1 MSGAWRSDDQSTPV
15 RVLEEFA
22 ESMAALGDPTATY
35 WADGFR
41 SLAGRL
47 RAMPAAADR
56 RTLYRHVGQMLRGG
70 MGSVNDLYSP
80 DPEIDAAYRRARH
93 DVGRIFGLSV
103 GRMLLDDTFLGRV
116 SWYR

>member
-1 MSGAWRSDDQSTPV
+1 MNGAWRSDDQTAPA

-22 ESMAALGDPTATY
+22 DSMAALGDPTAAY

-41 SLAGRL
+41 SLAERL
-47 RAMPAAADR
+47 REMPTATDR
-56 RTLYRHVGQMLRGG
+56 RALYRHVGQMLRGG

-80 DPEIDAAYRRARH
+80 DPETDAAFRGARH

-103 GRMLLDDTFLGRV
+103 GRMLLDDTFLGRA
-116 SWYR
+116 SWYH

>member
-1 MSGAWRSDDQSTPV
+1 MGGAWRSDDQTVPA
-15 RVLEEFA
+15 RALEEFA
-22 ESMAALGDPTATY
+22 DSMTALGYPTATS

-41 SLAGRL
+41 SLAERL

-56 RTLYRHVGQMLRGG
+56 RALYRHVGQMLRGG

-80 DPEIDAAYRRARH
+80 EPEIDAAYRQARH
-93 DVGRIFGLSV
+93 AVGRIFGLSFA
-103 GRMLLDDTFLGRV
+103 RSLLDDAFLGRV